1 MIQLMT
7 NGDHTRPGDVLCVLN
22 DAAGLHGG
30 ASRRHE
36 LEEIFAR
43 YNRKVVIVSP
53 RPDLDIARLVQSAVG
68 RKDRL
73 VLAGGGDGTMNAVA
87 GVLAGTETALGV
99 LPLGTLNHFAKDL
112 QIPLQLEDAVATAFG
127 GEIARVDMGEV
138 NGRYFLNNSS
148 IGIYPGIVR
157 EREVLQ
163 RQGQSK
169 PAAFLEALIFSLWRF
184 RMLSVRLH
192 VDGAQES
199 ATPTPF
205 VFVGNNR
212 YEVAAPEAGKRRSLQ
227 EGTLWICQAPHA
239 GRARLLIWALYA
251 LLGGKRA
258 LETHVVEAHTLS
270 IEARRTHLSV
280 SRDGEVTQ
288 MSVPLNYAIRPLALR
303 VVVPAVAG
311 RSPQG

>member
-1 MIQLMT
+1 MT
-7 NGDHTRPGDVLCVLN
+7 NVDHTRSGEVLCVLN

-30 ASRRHE
+30 DTRRHR
-36 LEEIFAR
+36 LEELFDR
-43 YNRKVVIVSP
+43 QNRKVAIVSP
-53 RPDLDIARLVQSAVG
+53 RPDVGIAGLVQSAVD
-68 RKDRL
+68 RKDKL

-87 GVLAGTETALGV
+87 SVLVGTETALGV

-127 GEIARVDMGEV
+127 GEIGRVDVGEV

-169 PAAFLEALIFSLWRF
+169 LTAFLEALIFSLWRF

-192 VDGAQES
+192 VDGAQEI
-199 ATPTPF
+199 AARTPF

-212 YEVAAPEAGKRRSLQ
+212 YEVAAPQAGKRGSLK
-227 EGTLWICQAPHA
+227 EGLLWICQAPHA
-239 GRARLLIWALYA
+239 GRARLVIWALYA
-251 LLGGKRA
+251 LFGGKRA
-258 LETHVVEAHTLS
+258 LETHVVEAHNLS
-270 IEARRTHLSV
+270 IEARTSHLSV
-280 SRDGEVTQ
+280 SRDGEVTR
-288 MSVPLNYAIRPLALR
+288 MSAPLNYAIKPLALR
-303 VVVPAVAG
+303 VVVPALAG
-311 RSPQG
+311 RNPPG